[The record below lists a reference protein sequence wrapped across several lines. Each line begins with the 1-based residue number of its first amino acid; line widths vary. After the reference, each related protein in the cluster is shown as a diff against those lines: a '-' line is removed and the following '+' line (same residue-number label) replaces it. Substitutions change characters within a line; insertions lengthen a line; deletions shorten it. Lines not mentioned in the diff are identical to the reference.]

1 MRLGLGKSMQEIS
14 QCASAFFSIIDEKRT
29 RIPDRLRIDCHV
41 VIVLTHVQQD
51 DIYFLFFVKS
61 TVVACAEF
69 LL

>member
-1 MRLGLGKSMQEIS
+1 MLLH
-14 QCASAFFSIIDEKRT
+14 FFSIIDEKRT